1 MSLDFIC
8 AFLEV
13 LNERDN
19 CPLIY
24 NTDQRDT
31 DMDGVGDQCDNCPL
45 LHNPRQVAH
54 TTQHTQHT
62 LESTMTLIVVG
73 PEASGEDINGK
84 RSETSQGWGLGQ
96 ERECEPWVEMS

>member
-1 MSLDFIC
+1 MC
-8 AFLEV
+8 VCPEV

-45 LHNPRQVAH
+45 LHNPRQVAIK
-54 TTQHTQHT
+54 TNQSSRVAT
-62 LESTMTLIVVG
+62 LKT
-73 PEASGEDINGK
+73 DINGCGFASIQTSGK
-84 RSETSQGWGLGQ
+84 VINGNQSETN
-96 ERECEPWVEMS
+96 RVCVC

>member
-1 MSLDFIC
+1 MC
-8 AFLEV
+8 VCPEV

-45 LHNPRQVAH
+45 LHNPRQVAIK
-54 TTQHTQHT
+54 TNQSSRVAT
-62 LESTMTLIVVG
+62 LKT
-73 PEASGEDINGK
+73 DINSCGFASAK
-84 RSETSQGWGLGQ
+84 HLVRSLMATNQRQTECVRQLQGEKNQTLK
-96 ERECEPWVEMS
+96 

>member
-1 MSLDFIC
+1 MHFDF
-8 AFLEV
+8 ALLEV

-45 LHNPRQVAH
+45 LHNPRQVVH
-54 TTQHTQHT
+54 TTHHT
-62 LESTMTLIVVG
+62 LLITHTG
-73 PEASGEDINGK
+73 
-84 RSETSQGWGLGQ
+84 
-96 ERECEPWVEMS
+96 